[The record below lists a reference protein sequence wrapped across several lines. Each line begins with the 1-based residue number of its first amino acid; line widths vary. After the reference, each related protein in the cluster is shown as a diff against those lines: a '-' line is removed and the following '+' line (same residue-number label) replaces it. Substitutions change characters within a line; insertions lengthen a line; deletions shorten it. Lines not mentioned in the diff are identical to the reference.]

1 MSSTGDLTSPNE
13 KTRRQNIAH
22 RTRATNIE
30 LAKKAQIESQVAA
43 RLKAS
48 KRKEMTDKRA
58 AKRQREETGDDEQPD
73 AKKSSK
79 KKSEGR
85 VIDYTE
91 RDHKHVTNLF
101 HTNIAYFGNTNILGL
116 FCGYDCIPCPTLVY
130 PIFTGPQTEKKQSVY
145 SRKFILGVG
154 KASNVITGI
163 RQAFTDLYPHLPADR
178 VFDWKLMKWNKKAYK
193 AATLTV
199 SVDPGV
205 LSSKLFS
212 SKSFGGAANL
222 PAVKITDDL
231 TSSRKMEC
239 GIDVSRYVR
248 DFVPEEIKKNFP
260 GYTTLSFTDVRATL
274 EAAAAAQKKGKKNE
288 EEVEEEVKSSDIIKE
303 LFDRKEREHLD
314 CGDSDTESG
323 ECSDYEE

>member
-1 MSSTGDLTSPNE
+1 MSSAGDLASPNE
-13 KTRRQNIAH
+13 KARRQHIAQ

-43 RLKAS
+43 RLKAN

-58 AKRQREETGDDEQPD
+58 AKRQREETDDDDQPD

-91 RDHKHVTNLF
+91 RDHKYVTNLF

-116 FCGYDCIPCPTLVY
+116 FCGYDCMPCPTLVY

-163 RQAFTDLYPHLPADR
+163 RQAFTELYPHLPADR

-199 SVDPGV
+199 AVDPGV

-222 PAVKITDDL
+222 PLVKITDDL
-231 TSSRKMEC
+231 TSNRKMEC
-239 GIDVSRYVR
+239 AIDVSKYVQ

-260 GYTTLSFTDVRATL
+260 GFTTLSFSDVRATL
-274 EAAAAAQKKGKKNE
+274 EAAASAQKKEKKIE
-288 EEVEEEVKSSDIIKE
+288 KEIEEEVKGSDIIKE
-303 LFDRKEREHLD
+303 LFDRKEQQYNE
-314 CGDSDTESG
+314 DSETESG
-323 ECSDYEE
+323 ECSDDDE

>member
-1 MSSTGDLTSPNE
+1 MSQAVDLASPNE
-13 KTRRQNIAH
+13 KIRRQNIAQ
-22 RTRATNIE
+22 RTRATNLD

-43 RLKAS
+43 RMKAN
-48 KRKEMTDKRA
+48 KRKEMTHKRA
-58 AKRQREETGDDEQPD
+58 AKRQREEVDEDDEQPD

-91 RDHKHVTNLF
+91 RDHKHVVNMF
-101 HTNIAYFGNTNILGL
+101 HTNITYYGNTNILGL
-116 FCGYDCIPCPTLVY
+116 FCGYDCTPCPTLVY

-163 RQAFTDLYPHLPADR
+163 RQAFTELYPHLPADR

-199 SVDPGV
+199 AVDPGV

-222 PAVKITDDL
+222 PLVKITDDL

-239 GIDVSRYVR
+239 GIDVSKYIS
-248 DFVPEEIKKNFP
+248 DFVPDDIKKNFP
-260 GYTTLSFTDVRATL
+260 GYVTLSFADVRSTL
-274 EAAAAAQKKGKKNE
+274 EAAANAQKKEKETEKEIE
-288 EEVEEEVKSSDIIKE
+288 EKVARSDIVKD
-303 LFDRKEREHLD
+303 LFDRCTSECSIE
-314 CGDSDTESG
+314 SDTESG
-323 ECSDYEE
+323 ECSDEE